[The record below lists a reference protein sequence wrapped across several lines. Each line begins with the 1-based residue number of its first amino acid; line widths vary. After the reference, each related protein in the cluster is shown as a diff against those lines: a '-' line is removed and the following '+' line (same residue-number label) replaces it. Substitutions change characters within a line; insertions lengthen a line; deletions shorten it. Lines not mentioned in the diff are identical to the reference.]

1 MRWPFDDHEP
11 SQVISALY
19 ANYTYRYC
27 SRDVGGSTLVRMA
40 PTQQAYL
47 WRPEQG
53 NPERRVKTRY
63 NMALELSYCVLGGTR
78 SGEAGKGRTV
88 DVSSAALRFA
98 ADRPLAPGLGMEIV
112 LDWPT
117 LLDGRIPLQLI
128 ANGLAIRTQGSETVV
143 KIERYVFKTRKTRP
157 SDMQ

>member
-1 MRWPFDDHEP
+1 MA
-11 SQVISALY
+11 SA
-19 ANYTYRYC
+19 
-27 SRDVGGSTLVRMA
+27 
-40 PTQQAYL
+40 QAARL

-63 NMALELSYCVLGGTR
+63 NLALELSYCVRGGAR

-98 ADRPLAPGLGMEIV
+98 AERQLAAGQGIEIV
-112 LDWPT
+112 VNWPT

-128 ANGLAIRTQGSETVV
+128 ATGLVIRTHGTDTVV
-143 KIERYVFKTRKTRP
+143 KFDHYVFKTRKTRP
-157 SDMQ
+157 SEWQ